1 MQAERGVSLYCQRSL
16 DPRYAYR
23 RAGEALPFAA
33 LIGRARVGDRVWSVE
48 LGFGTWVWELAW
60 WEKWYIGLVDP
71 PGFEV
76 KSEHSR

>member
-33 LIGRARVGDRVWSVE
+33 MIGRARVGDRVWSVE
-48 LGFGTWVWELAW
+48 LGFGTWVWDL
-60 WEKWYIGLVDP
+60 LV
-71 PGFEV
+71 GGGGRGEAEGV
-76 KSEHSR
+76 RCGI